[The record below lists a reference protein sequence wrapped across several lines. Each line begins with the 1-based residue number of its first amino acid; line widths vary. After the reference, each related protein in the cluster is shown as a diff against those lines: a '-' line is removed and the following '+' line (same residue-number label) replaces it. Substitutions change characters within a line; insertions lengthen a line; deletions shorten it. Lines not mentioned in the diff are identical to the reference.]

1 MKAESFLAE
10 SISFYIK
17 IKKRQIELVSVLKF
31 LLLESILC
39 GASSSVSKSLHAVR
53 RHLQNIHLKNCLEK
67 ISVNLLRFCKVDFKY
82 AFFFFLT
89 QGKPPRTDTHAKQ
102 SKTSSATQLELTTN
116 VSSMLLTLS
125 SYYFF
130 LLVQGLRR
138 TWHCALWA
146 TLSEL

>member
-39 GASSSVSKSLHAVR
+39 RISSSVSKSLHAAR

-67 ISVNLLRFCKVDFKY
+67 ISVNLLRFCKVDFKHAY
-82 AFFFFLT
+82 FL
-89 QGKPPRTDTHAKQ
+89 
-102 SKTSSATQLELTTN
+102 
-116 VSSMLLTLS
+116 
-125 SYYFF
+125 F
-130 LLVQGLRR
+130 
-138 TWHCALWA
+138 
-146 TLSEL
+146 